1 MVYRYEGRVFSS
13 NQRDLCSL
21 HCLSMPVPT
30 AAGKSVSKLSA
41 VCVCVYNATI
51 IYGTFFTALLPCGK
65 EAFLSTFCLQMERAE
80 LKLTPPKCCAV
91 LSMCFGM

>member
-1 MVYRYEGRVFSS
+1 MQSSLFAKVQNLFHKEVVYRYEGRVFSS

-51 IYGTFFTALLPCGK
+51 IYGTFFTALLPCVK
-65 EAFLSTFCLQMERAE
+65 ESFFVDLLPSDGE
-80 LKLTPPKCCAV
+80 
-91 LSMCFGM
+91 S